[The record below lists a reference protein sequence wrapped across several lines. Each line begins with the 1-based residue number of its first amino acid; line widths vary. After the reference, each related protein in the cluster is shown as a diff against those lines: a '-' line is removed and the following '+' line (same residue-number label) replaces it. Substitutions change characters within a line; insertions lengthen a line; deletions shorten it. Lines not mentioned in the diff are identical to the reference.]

1 MARWISGPER
11 VLRRAGTGIAVL
23 ALAEL
28 ATLLAVSGRER
39 LIMAGALVGACLSL
53 AVVAFGILRMRR
65 AVGAVEVPHPKAGV
79 ARSWVPAAMLEGFPM
94 DQLRPALLAAPDR
107 LDLDLLYT
115 AWTSAVLGRDA
126 AWIQERFRLDPWV
139 ADLLVRAARAS
150 ADS

>member
-1 MARWISGPER
+1 MARWISRPER
-11 VLRRAGTGIAVL
+11 VLRRAGAGIAVL

-53 AVVAFGILRMRR
+53 AVVAFGILRLRHV
-65 AVGAVEVPHPKAGV
+65 VGAAEVPHPQAGV

-94 DQLRPALLAAPDR
+94 DQLRPALLADPDR